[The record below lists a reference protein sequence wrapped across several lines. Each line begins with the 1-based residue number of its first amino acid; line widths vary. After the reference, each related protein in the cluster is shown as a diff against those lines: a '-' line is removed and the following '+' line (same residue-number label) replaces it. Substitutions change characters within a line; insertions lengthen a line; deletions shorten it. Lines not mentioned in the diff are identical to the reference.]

1 MNSFRAMRRLV
12 SVSTAVLLLLC
23 QTTVLAQVCMTT
35 PTQDRPAAGTTMPC
49 HGSADSANLL
59 SQLPA
64 APSVCDASQTIP
76 ETANAPVFA
85 LAALPVLIIA
95 ARDVVTRE
103 GSGIT
108 QPAYTVCSS
117 PPLTVLHCRYL
128 I

>member
-1 MNSFRAMRRLV
+1 MV
-12 SVSTAVLLLLC
+12 SVGTAVLLLLC

-35 PTQDRPAAGTTMPC
+35 PTQEGPAASTTMPC
-49 HGSADSANLL
+49 HGPADGANLP

-64 APSVCDASQTIP
+64 APSVCDASQAIP
-76 ETANAPVFA
+76 ETANVPVFA

-117 PPLTVLHCRYL
+117 RPLTVLHCRYL